1 MAGHIVYGSWANGSD
16 ILKDKKGYYVW
27 TFKTNADWEANK
39 PTKKYLP
46 HFKPM
51 DPNELERELA
61 AIRKRTRKAHSKK
74 RRTIKKSHV
83 KK

>member
-1 MAGHIVYGSWANGSD
+1 MARHIVYGSWTNGSD

-51 DPNELERELA
+51 DPNEEREIIA
-61 AIRKRTRKAHSKK
+61 AIRKRVRTRKMRSKK
-74 RRTIKKSHV
+74 RRTTKKV
-83 KK
+83 M